1 MRSNLKMLEEILAE
15 SAVNKQFNLL
25 LSPSQRRVFI
35 ANLTVGQLLEGKV
48 VRLLSNQ
55 KFLINFKGLE
65 VVAESMVP
73 LKPGQQIQVRAVKI
87 HPQVVMNLVMEGIPE
102 QKALSLLRSYLPSQI
117 NWGEL
122 IGSLREVLT
131 DEELHLLEIV
141 VDRELLGKVVSSL
154 SSLSFDEDKTG
165 NSEKIKQFIEHAGLF
180 YESKLK
186 ESLSLGKR
194 LPRQLMKIVEK
205 DFKGLLLKLSQE
217 LEKAAESL
225 NNEGDALLRSKV
237 INLLRTVNSLIKRIE
252 LHQLVNYLATKND
265 QQLVFQIPLILPEGI
280 KTAELYIRYGYQG
293 GKKRKSKQG
302 DYHIVFLLNMRGL
315 GDLRIDTH
323 LVGKK
328 IRCTIQVDNG
338 EIASFVKRNI
348 SEFSKRLESLDYK
361 IEEFSCT
368 VKKEEAEKKLPLDG
382 FSLLEMRILDIVV

>member
-1 MRSNLKMLEEILAE
+1 M
-15 SAVNKQFNLL
+15 
-25 LSPSQRRVFI
+25 
-35 ANLTVGQLLEGKV
+35 

-73 LKPGQQIQVRAVKI
+73 LKPGQQIQVRAVQI
-87 HPQVVMNLVMEGIPE
+87 HPQVVMNLVMEGVPE

-131 DEELHLLEIV
+131 DEELHLLEIL
-141 VDRELLGKVVSSL
+141 VDRELLGKVISSL
-154 SSLSFDEDKTG
+154 SSLSFNEDKTG
-165 NSEKIKQFIEHAGLF
+165 DSEKIKQFIEHAGLF

-217 LEKAAESL
+217 LEKAAERL

-252 LHQLVNYLATKND
+252 LHQLVNYLTTKND
-265 QQLVFQIPLILPEGI
+265 QQLVLQIPLILPEGI